1 MPETRTIQVH
11 GHTIAYRLLRANDDE
26 YLVEQPLKALD
37 TPEEIELAARTR
49 IEETEWIFHPDV
61 RGMTLQERFCLI
73 VAPNVF
79 VDLYNFRTRALSKNN
94 LEQICMALKLIY
106 SQMADPDEWS
116 LQTIQVIDSEPR
128 HAQSGE
134 WISGTERPEQR
145 RFVLY
150 PAALESMRDALVVQA
165 PRSPTSITPRGE
177 TMFARMEAIL
187 PLPQM
192 HVFRLEER
200 RPSADSTRSSGPKPQ
215 VKRVVQLE
223 RYLQELR
230 AS

>member
-1 MPETRTIQVH
+1 MPETRTVQVH

-26 YLVEQPLKALD
+26 YLVEQPLKAPD
-37 TPEEIELAARTR
+37 TPEAIELAVRTR

-61 RGMTLQERFCLI
+61 RGMTLRERFCLM

-94 LEQICMALKLIY
+94 LEQICMALKLVY
-106 SQMADPDEWS
+106 RQLTDPDEWS
-116 LQTIQVIDSEPR
+116 LQTIQVVDSEPR

-134 WISGTERPEQR
+134 PIGGTERPEQR
-145 RFVLY
+145 RFVLH
-150 PAALESMRDALVVQA
+150 PAALESMRDTLVVQA
-165 PRSPTSITPRGE
+165 LRRPTSNATRGE
-177 TMFARMEAIL
+177 MMFARIEAVL

-200 RPSADSTRSSGPKPQ
+200 EQNAGSTRSTRSKPQ

-223 RYLQELR
+223 RYLRELR